1 MTDWGDPQTLWVNLT
16 NAGLGLVTLIC
27 IVVVGTSVVREL
39 LERQRAKAR
48 LHAFEDDH
56 AFEMPG
62 LGWTMADGGE
72 RKSEDPA
79 AGKTATK

>member
-27 IVVVGTSVVREL
+27 IVAVAASVVREL
-39 LERQRAKAR
+39 AERARAKAR
-48 LHAFEDDH
+48 LAALEDDH
-56 AFEMPG
+56 AFQVPG

-72 RKSEDPA
+72 
-79 AGKTATK
+79 KTKKKDRS